1 MKHKCGVENTVVDV
15 LGRQIMFLFMMIV
28 QVTSF
33 DRLKEEYESCPEF
46 KETYIALRDGHLLI
60 INGYYLQER
69 YLFQD
74 NKFCIS
80 QTLVHYFLIREI
92 HVRGLLGYLGRN
104 KAIKKMEHHFL
115 GSILGEM

>member
-46 KETYIALRDGHLLI
+46 K
-60 INGYYLQER
+60 
-69 YLFQD
+69 
-74 NKFCIS
+74 
-80 QTLVHYFLIREI
+80 
-92 HVRGLLGYLGRN
+92 
-104 KAIKKMEHHFL
+104 
-115 GSILGEM
+115 